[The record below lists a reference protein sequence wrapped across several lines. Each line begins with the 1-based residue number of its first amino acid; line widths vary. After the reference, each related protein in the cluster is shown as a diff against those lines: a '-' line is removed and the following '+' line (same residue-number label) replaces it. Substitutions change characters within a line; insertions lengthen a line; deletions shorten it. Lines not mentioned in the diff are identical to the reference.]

1 MQLSNEGTVI
11 ALINFLKFLAGRC
24 KFLINHFIFSNYSQ
38 LLRKVSTSDIDFE
51 NKGSEPP
58 HGTVLR
64 FASDHTSELSPNHTN
79 SKMINLKCNTTGY
92 ESAPL
97 YHLRGLS
104 FYSEVLHEHEKTS
117 EIMFYLQKESEECGH
132 QFSASKFPKRLIE
145 EDSNV
150 LDLHDSGSAYK
161 HQTGTNKIDRHAEQV
176 NEIGLLDTA
185 KFNVDSKLIILS
197 SPSVSD
203 FSSSS
208 ANDIKDLTEQVFDQ
222 EAEELDEIC
231 NIVRTEISTHPD
243 FVVPTTETSSKDW
256 LSLPISVICS
266 IITDPRRV
274 VRVTFLNGS
283 QSYFPLHHFRSRLFR
298 SMHSSDPFP
307 ELASKSGVYKILP
320 SKVIKWMNLKYGA
333 NRLQYFI
340 HSPKVSASAV
350 HRRLSRLQNEI
361 V

>member
-1 MQLSNEGTVI
+1 ML
-11 ALINFLKFLAGRC
+11 LINFLKFLAGRC
-24 KFLINHFIFSNYSQ
+24 KFLINHFVFSNYSQ
-38 LLRKVSTSDIDFE
+38 LLRRVSTSDLYSE

-58 HGTVLR
+58 HGAALR
-64 FASDHTSELSPNHTN
+64 FENDHTSKLSPNYTN
-79 SKMINLKCNTTGY
+79 SKMVNLKDDTTRCK
-92 ESAPL
+92 SAPL
-97 YHLRGLS
+97 YHFRGPLS
-104 FYSEVLHEHEKTS
+104 YSEMLHEHEKTS
-117 EIMFYLQKESEECGH
+117 EITFYLEKESEGYGL
-132 QFSASKFPKRLIE
+132 QFSASKFSQRLIE

-161 HQTGTNKIDRHAEQV
+161 HQTGTNKSDRHAQQV
-176 NEIGLLDTA
+176 NEIGLLDEA
-185 KFNVDSKLIILS
+185 KFSVDSKLIIHS

-222 EAEELDEIC
+222 ETEELDQIC

-243 FVVPTTETSSKDW
+243 FAVPTIETSSKSW

-266 IITDPRRV
+266 ITTDPRRV

-307 ELASKSGVYKILP
+307 ELTSKSGVYKILP

-350 HRRLSRLQNEI
+350 HRRLSVI
-361 V
+361 